1 MGKIKKRNIVLS
13 VILSFITLGIYYV
26 YWVVSTKR
34 EMNTM
39 GGKIPTSWLIIVPIA
54 NIYFFYKYA
63 ESFSTLIKKDNN
75 TILWFLLMVVIGPVA
90 MVIIQ
95 MELNEYADN
104 ATPSNTTSMPI
115 N

>member
-1 MGKIKKRNIVLS
+1 
-13 VILSFITLGIYYV
+13 
-26 YWVVSTKR
+26 
-34 EMNTM
+34 
-39 GGKIPTSWLIIVPIA
+39 
-54 NIYFFYKYA
+54 
-63 ESFSTLIKKDNN
+63 
-75 TILWFLLMVVIGPVA
+75 MVVIGPVA